1 MIGQIFSIVQML
13 RLHILTFFNDISA
26 IYNTC
31 FPVKTYKAGYK
42 TRKPWLSDGL
52 KCSIKTKNKMYRA
65 SLRTKNPELE
75 VQYKKY
81 RNNLNKLLYLAEK
94 THYDDLIATNKNNM
108 KKSWQILKEI
118 INKKKISSQSSRFL
132 VNNRIITNSLDI
144 SNGFNSFFVNIGPTL
159 AKKIP
164 KVDKL
169 PSSFM
174 KTRINDSMYVNEV
187 THDELKSIIKNLKES
202 SPGWDE
208 ISARVIKSTF
218 DNFKEPL
225 IHVLNLSLLTG
236 FFPSELKVAKVIP
249 LFKAGDPLLFSN
261 YRPVSVLTLF

>member
-1 MIGQIFSIVQML
+1 MREHKFIKRRSFQRRNLTKFCTMASQNDWSN
-13 RLHILTFFNDISA
+13 ILNCTDAQVAYTYFFNDISA

-132 VNNRIITNSLDI
+132 VNNRIITNRLDI
-144 SNGFNSFFVNIGPTL
+144 SNGFNSFFCEYRTY
-159 AKKIP
+159 
-164 KVDKL
+164 
-169 PSSFM
+169 SS
-174 KTRINDSMYVNEV
+174 
-187 THDELKSIIKNLKES
+187 
-202 SPGWDE
+202 
-208 ISARVIKSTF
+208 
-218 DNFKEPL
+218 
-225 IHVLNLSLLTG
+225 
-236 FFPSELKVAKVIP
+236 
-249 LFKAGDPLLFSN
+249 
-261 YRPVSVLTLF
+261 